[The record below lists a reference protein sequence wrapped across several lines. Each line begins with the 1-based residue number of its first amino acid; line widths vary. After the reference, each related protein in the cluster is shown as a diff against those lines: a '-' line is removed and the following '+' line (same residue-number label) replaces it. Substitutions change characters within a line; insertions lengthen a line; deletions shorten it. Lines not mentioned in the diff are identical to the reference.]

1 MTQKRKK
8 QIKEELEK
16 RLAIWLEK
24 TNFEKLSF
32 FGSKLIFEMSLGPI
46 GLGQVF
52 EENRKLIDEKD
63 FQRFITD
70 EEFNSPEY
78 NEIINELFKKAYE
91 ASK

>member
-32 FGSKLIFEMSLGPI
+32 FGSKLIFEMSLGAV
-46 GLGQVF
+46 GLGHVPK
-52 EENRKLIDEKD
+52 ENTNLIDKND

-78 NEIINELFKKAYE
+78 NEIINELFEKAYE
-91 ASK
+91 TSK